1 MYATL
6 ITEYSLRNILQH
18 SANMLDEM
26 IQTGDVTQH
35 MQNSFT
41 FHLPKASQYLANL
54 QYLLNKSR
62 ASFQIIYSEKQP
74 ESFIATF

>member
-18 SANMLDEM
+18 NANTIDEM
-26 IQTGDVTQH
+26 IKTGDVTQH

-41 FHLPKASQYLANL
+41 FYLPKASQYLADL
-54 QYLLNKSR
+54 QYLLNKSHT
-62 ASFQIIYSEKQP
+62 SFQIIYSEKQH
-74 ESFIATF
+74 ESFIVTF